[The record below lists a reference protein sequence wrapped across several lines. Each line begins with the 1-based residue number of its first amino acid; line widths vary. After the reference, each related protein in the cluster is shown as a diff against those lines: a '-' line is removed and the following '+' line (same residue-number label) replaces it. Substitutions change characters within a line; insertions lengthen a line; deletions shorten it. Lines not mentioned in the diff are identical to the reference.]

1 MSHISRVWDIPAKQ
15 SYMKL
20 IRVIIFVCA
29 HLGAGCKTLQT
40 KLDLLAYVA
49 LNAHPRNCFLAVRAF
64 VAGEE

>member
-20 IRVIIFVCA
+20 IRVIIFVSA

-49 LNAHPRNCFLAVRAF
+49 LNAHP
-64 VAGEE
+64 